1 MLHAQ
6 TRRGF
11 LARSLAGMAALG
23 AGLPLRGTFAKRK
36 QLPVYVLDPSGGK
49 HCGSCSSCRA
59 CVSHGANKLFASE
72 EAADEHRAHPN
83 CNCAIREA
91 GELPT
96 AVWFAL
102 FGLTRRDAK
111 TSGVVDRRHANV
123 ATLLGEHA
131 AALA

>member
-1 MLHAQ
+1 MLHAL

-11 LARSLAGMAALG
+11 LARALAGAAALSLS
-23 AGLPLRGTFAKRK
+23 LPLRGAFAARKR
-36 QLPVYVLDPSGGK
+36 LPVYVLDPSGGK

-59 CVSHGANKLFASE
+59 CQLHGANKLFSSKD
-72 EAADEHRAHPN
+72 AADEHRAHPN

-102 FGLTRRDAK
+102 FGLTRRDA
-111 TSGVVDRRHANV
+111 TTNGVVDRRHANV
-123 ATLLGEHA
+123 AALLGEHA